1 MGFEKSRFS
10 PQTEMARPKKDQP
23 TDAELQI
30 LQILWDAQRPF
41 SVREVMEQLNDRGGS
56 ERAYTTVMTLMDTMA
71 KKGLVTRQPEGRA
84 FLYEPSRPR
93 EHTLESLTSDLL
105 QRAFEGNASLLV
117 ANLLAGAKPTPDEL
131 SLIQKTIREYKRTQ
145 LADEPAPGRP

>member
-1 MGFEKSRFS
+1 
-10 PQTEMARPKKDQP
+10 MARPKKDQP

-30 LQILWDAQRPF
+30 LQILWEHGKPL
-41 SVREVMEQLNDRGGS
+41 SVREVMEILNERART

-84 FLYEPSRPR
+84 FLYEPSNSRNQ
-93 EHTLESLTSDLL
+93 TLESLTSDLL
-105 QRAFEGNASLLV
+105 QRAFEGNTQLLV
-117 ANLLAGAKPTPDEL
+117 ANLLSGSKPTVEEL

-145 LADEPAPGRP
+145 IAE